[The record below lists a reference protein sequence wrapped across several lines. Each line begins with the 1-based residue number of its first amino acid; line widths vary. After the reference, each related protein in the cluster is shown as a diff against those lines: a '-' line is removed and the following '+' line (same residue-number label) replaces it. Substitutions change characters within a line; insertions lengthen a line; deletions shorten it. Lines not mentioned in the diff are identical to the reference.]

1 MKRYEFTSPTPI
13 APNFICARLIPR
25 SVARG
30 GGGIEEAKE
39 RGPSSSEILEREPV
53 SRGVNEIISG
63 LVDRIKPSV
72 PIEYRW
78 RKATLQFAM
87 RGSERV

>member
-1 MKRYEFTSPTPI
+1 M
-13 APNFICARLIPR
+13 
-25 SVARG
+25 
-30 GGGIEEAKE
+30 KE